1 MRVSGGVA
9 FPAGYLSYPGYVWS
23 FPMRRGVWLILGLA
37 LATGC
42 DLIPDDTESGSS
54 ELKQFSSEKEFADYF
69 AAQVVARNGQVTS
82 VDRAALEE
90 GGGEGANDSAQAP
103 SAAPG
108 DAGATA
114 DSDGGDGF
122 SGTTLQEEG
131 VDESDVVKTDGNFVY
146 LIHGAGNG
154 SMLRIVDVSSR
165 SAMRVVGEV
174 ELDGWGSDLYLH
186 GDKVV
191 ALTSAGG
198 GFIYFGGGI
207 ADVAPATTDI
217 ALVTEEG
224 AGQDVSSEGGAPS
237 DGAVSTDDVLMT
249 TDADGAADEPVSDD
263 AVTSEP
269 SILPYYE
276 FERPRTV
283 VTVIDVSDR
292 SAPRILSETRF
303 EGSQAAS
310 RMIDGVLHLVVANYQ
325 NYFIDIMPRLGM
337 SDFDAG
343 EVDPL
348 SSLPRYERVN
358 ADGSTTSGDV
368 LTWESLYRP
377 SDPDGF
383 GVLYV
388 ASVDVDADAAFTA
401 VGIVAEPGM
410 IYSSRNALYV
420 TDTNYNFDG
429 ETRTD
434 TDIYKLAYEGRG
446 SRPVATGT
454 IPGRLLNQYSMGEHN
469 GFLRAASTVD
479 ATFGFAGPISESSN
493 NVYVLQQDGGAL
505 SIAGR
510 VENIAPGETIQSAR
524 FIGNRGYVVTFEQI
538 DPLFTLDL
546 ADPANPR
553 IVGELKVPGFSTF
566 IVPMDDT
573 HLLTVGQYIPD
584 DDGTFRPWAVQLS
597 IFDVSDFANP
607 SLMDSAVIGEETG
620 AYSEALWNP
629 KAFTYY
635 ADRGVVGLPVSIYG
649 TWLTTTDPGLPEE
662 DRDNATSGGGS
673 SGSDA
678 APPSDAVI
686 DEGGSVDA
694 ATGWQFPEDSFD
706 GLVVLSVSAETGFS
720 ELGRVSAR
728 FEKQGSW
735 YWPSYTR
742 GVFLGDDVLAVT
754 DQGLRGAPV
763 SEVEPAM
770 YELSFEPIDYPWDEP
785 AEGDVES
792 DGGTEPDS
800 GASPEEEASAGSPGG
815 AVR

>member
-1 MRVSGGVA
+1 
-9 FPAGYLSYPGYVWS
+9 
-23 FPMRRGVWLILGLA
+23 MRRGVWLILGLA

-42 DLIPDDTESGSS
+42 DLIPDDSESGSS
-54 ELKQFSSEKEFADYF
+54 ELKQFASEKEFVDYF

-90 GGGEGANDSAQAP
+90 GGGGEGTNDSAQAP

-154 SMLRIVDVSSR
+154 SMLRIVDIASR

-174 ELDGWGSDLYLH
+174 ELEGWGSDLYLH

-198 GFIYFGGGI
+198 GFVYFGGNDGI
-207 ADVAPATTDI
+207 AVSEPATTDI

-224 AGQDVSSEGGAPS
+224 AGQDVSGDGAAPSGGAT
-237 DGAVSTDDVLMT
+237 VTDDVLMT
-249 TDADGAADEPVSDD
+249 TDADGTGDEPVSDD
-263 AVTSEP
+263 AITIDPISP
-269 SILPYYE
+269 SFFT

-292 SAPRILSETRF
+292 TAPRVLSETKF
-303 EGSQAAS
+303 DGSQAAS
-310 RMIDGVLHLVVANYQ
+310 RMIDGVLHLVAANYQ
-325 NYFIDIMPRLGM
+325 NYFIDIMPRLGT
-337 SDFDAG
+337 SEFDAG

-348 SSLPRYERVN
+348 SSLPRFERVV

-410 IYSSRNALYV
+410 IYSSRGALYV

-429 ETRTD
+429 ESRTD

-446 SRPVATGT
+446 SRPVASGT

-469 GFLRAASTVD
+469 GYLRAASTVD
-479 ATFGFAGPISESSN
+479 ATFGFAGPITESSN
-493 NVYVLQQDGGAL
+493 NVYVIQQDGGAL

-524 FIGNRGYVVTFEQI
+524 FIGDRGYVVTFEQI

-573 HLLTVGQYIPD
+573 HLLTVGQYIPE

-597 IFDVSDFANP
+597 IFDVTDFANP
-607 SLMDSAVIGEETG
+607 TLMDSAVIGAETG

-673 SGSDA
+673 SGSDG
-678 APPSDAVI
+678 APPTDAVV
-686 DEGGSVDA
+686 EGGESVDTA
-694 ATGWQFPEDSFD
+694 SGLQFPADSFD
-706 GLVVLSVSAETGFS
+706 GLVVLSASTESGFE

-728 FEKQGSW
+728 FEKEGTW

-742 GVFLGDDVLAVT
+742 GMFIGDDVLAVT
-754 DQGLRGAPV
+754 DQGVRGAPV

-792 DGGTEPDS
+792 GGDVKPDDIGSSDG
-800 GASPEEEASAGSPGG
+800 EASAGSPGI